1 MNYIS
6 IEPANLIQVISK
18 ITINILHIE
27 LNLNATVQ
35 VMAYSETNEL
45 LKSFVFELV
54 LPEYESWTNDEW
66 LINYVCQKY
75 DFILKNNSV

>member
-18 ITINILHIE
+18 ITINILHIK

>member
-6 IEPANLIQVISK
+6 IEPTNLIQVITK

-27 LNLNATVQ
+27 LNKNATVQ
-35 VMAYSETNEL
+35 VLAYSETNEL
-45 LKSFVFELV
+45 LRSFVFELI

-66 LINYVCQKY
+66 LINYVCEKY
-75 DFILKNNSV
+75 DFLLKNNSV